1 MSIND
6 LKANKSTS
14 DIKIGNEKGVNIEYL
29 NLIVTISQE
38 INNKINSVIH
48 NKINS
53 WLCNNPK
60 KYKTIGNVD
69 PMTNESSI
77 KKIIKKIEIL

>member
-6 LKANKSTS
+6 LKANKSIT

-29 NLIVTISQE
+29 NLIVTISQD
-38 INNKINSVIH
+38 INNKINSVMH
-48 NKINS
+48 KKINS
-53 WLCNNPK
+53 WFCNNPK
-60 KYKTIGNVD
+60 KYKTIGIVD
-69 PMTNESSI
+69 PKRNESSI

>member
-14 DIKIGNEKGVNIEYL
+14 DIKKGNVNGVNMEYL

-38 INNKINSVIH
+38 INNNINSDRH
-48 NKINS
+48 KKINS
-53 WLCNNPK
+53 WFCNNPK
-60 KYKTIGNVD
+60 KYKAIGIVD
-69 PMTNESSI
+69 PKTNDSSI
-77 KKIIKKIEIL
+77 KEIIKKIEIL